1 MDFDLLKDKTFR
13 DSLKND
19 IMLLN
24 PIPTNKTFVE
34 NSKNMSRN
42 RVLFELQN
50 SACEEEKNFIEMNKK
65 MASLSSRDIPKK
77 QKINDK
83 TENFGIKIFQSKITK
98 NMKSVMEMVI
108 FFKN

>member
-1 MDFDLLKDKTFR
+1 MEFDLLKDKTFR

-24 PIPTNKTFVE
+24 PINKTFVE

-42 RVLFELQN
+42 RVLFELKN
-50 SACEEEKNFIEMNKK
+50 SACEEEEKNFIEMNKK
-65 MASLSSRDIPKK
+65 MASISSRDIPKK
-77 QKINDK
+77 PKVNDK
-83 TENFGIKIFQSKITK
+83 AENFEIKIFQSKITK

-108 FFKN
+108 L

>member
-1 MDFDLLKDKTFR
+1 MEFDLLKDKTFR

-24 PIPTNKTFVE
+24 PINKTFVE

-42 RVLFELQN
+42 RVLFELKN
-50 SACEEEKNFIEMNKK
+50 SACEEEEKNFIEINKK
-65 MASLSSRDIPKK
+65 LASISSRDDPKK

-83 TENFGIKIFQSKITK
+83 AENFEIKIFQSKITK
-98 NMKSVMEMVI
+98 DMKSVMEMVI
-108 FFKN
+108 F